1 MHLGGSGGV
10 CDHIYIY
17 THTYI
22 YIHTRTHIFPTFHG
36 YIIESSSLKIPGM
49 IHFGFLDPNRASG
62 SLCPQ
67 RCSAVALSAQF
78 QRAQRTE
85 GVAGGCGNFTWAL
98 KILWLIGGFVGTYS
112 IYI

>member
-17 THTYI
+17 IHILIYIYIHTHTYI
-22 YIHTRTHIFPTFHG
+22 YIYTFFFPTFHG
-36 YIIESSSLKIPGM
+36 YIMKSSSLKIPKM

-62 SLCPQ
+62 SLGPQ

-85 GVAGGCGNFTWAL
+85 GVAGGCGNFT
-98 KILWLIGGFVGTYS
+98 
-112 IYI
+112 